1 MHEFVE
7 NTPRVLLGPVKRRPQ
22 EHPHSYIYIYISIR
36 GLLGPAF
43 CTGPFFKKNAD
54 FEENCIGHL

>member
-22 EHPHSYIYIYISIR
+22 EHPHSNKSAPGACVLHKPI
-36 GLLGPAF
+36 LQE
-43 CTGPFFKKNAD
+43 K
-54 FEENCIGHL
+54 